1 MKKFI
6 LLFLTFIACSQV
18 AEVENPN
25 PVSVVSD
32 TSFTFINTDLVQD
45 SENFTNKKTIIVFWA
60 DYWSICR
67 QELPVLEAELG
78 NLTDEYDVIALAHSE
93 YGPTLDWVDENL
105 NGSLKIGF
113 STPQLRDYFKVVG
126 QPITLVLDT
135 NGEIILREFGEINL
149 TNF

>member
-6 LLFLTFIACSQV
+6 FLFLVFVACSQV
-18 AEVENPN
+18 AEVENAD
-25 PVSVVSD
+25 PVNVLSD
-32 TSFTFINTDLVQD
+32 TSFTYINTDLVED
-45 SENFTNKKTIIVFWA
+45 SEDFTNKKTIIVFWA

-67 QELPVLEAELG
+67 QELPVLEAELE
-78 NLTDEYDVIALAHSE
+78 NLTSEYDVIALAHSE
-93 YGPTLDWVDENL
+93 YSPTLDWVNENL
-105 NGSLKIGF
+105 NGKLKIGF

-135 NGEIILREFGEINL
+135 NGEIILREFGEIKF

>member
-25 PVSVVSD
+25 PVSVLSD
-32 TSFTFINTDLVQD
+32 TSFKFINTDLVQD

-67 QELPVLEAELG
+67 QELPVLEAELD

-105 NGSLKIGF
+105 NGSLRIGF